1 MLQLPICNGS
11 SPKLLVPLPWLP
23 RSSFTPI
30 LQSGWV
36 CTWAV
41 PGTMAPLI
49 SIGRILARAYFS
61 VHAISDRD
69 ISEDDLSVIAVDVA
83 KDAAKIQAAR

>member
-1 MLQLPICNGS
+1 
-11 SPKLLVPLPWLP
+11 
-23 RSSFTPI
+23 
-30 LQSGWV
+30 
-36 CTWAV
+36 
-41 PGTMAPLI
+41 MAPLI

-83 KDAAKIQAAR
+83 KTAAKIQAAR